1 MEERLRFVARLLDGE
16 AVTDI
21 CRDFVISRKSGYDI
35 QRGRRGHLARQL
47 HALRS
52 RLLRPGAE
60 DLATPRQPVRPEVV
74 THVLGTFCY
83 PSLRAGHH
91 LSGPDNGIIG
101 ALGGIRTPD
110 PQIRSLVLYP
120 AGLRAPRGFYKAPGR
135 DV

>member
-1 MEERLRFVARLLDGE
+1 MPWKASSVMEERLRFVARLLDGE
-16 AVTDI
+16 AMTDI
-21 CRDFVISRKSGYDI
+21 CRDFGISRKTGYDI

-47 HALRS
+47 HARRS

-83 PSLRAGHH
+83 PSLRAGH
-91 LSGPDNGIIG
+91 GIIG

-110 PQIRSLVLYP
+110 PQTRTKLLS
-120 AGLRAPRGFYKAPGR
+120 A
-135 DV
+135 